1 MIYTDLTRKAMI
13 IAYNAHH
20 GQLDKSGVPYIFHP
34 FNLAEQMTD
43 EITVC
48 SALLHDV
55 AEDTSVTIE
64 ELEKDFPA
72 EVTDALKLL
81 THDKN
86 TDYLDYIRKISTN
99 PVAKA
104 VKAADLKHNSDIS
117 RIGCDAVRC
126 SEKTAERLEKYAAA
140 LKLLTDTD

>member
-34 FNLAEQMTD
+34 FHLAEQMTD

-117 RIGCDAVRC
+117 RIGCEVVRC